1 MTLPVVLVHGIRLSG
16 RCWVA
21 VEADI
26 GTERSVAAP
35 DLPGHGEYRGE
46 RFTMPAAIDTVRAA
60 IDSVGGRA
68 LVVGHSLGG
77 YVAIAAAAELGEQ
90 VAGLVVA
97 GSTRIPNGAL
107 TIPFRVAHLV
117 LSAQR
122 DGGERLSRRIFDAAL
137 PAQVAAAVAAG
148 GIATEV
154 IPDIV
159 RAAATFDPLGELR
172 RYPGPVWLING
183 SRDHFR
189 GHETRFV
196 AAAPRAR
203 LLVVPGAGHYLP
215 LAEPRRFARLIR
227 DIADGCDTRECSHR
241 CGIDGVRA
249 PAPPA
254 SYRPDCGRTAR
265 WLRNSVDTAAAA
277 PTMESLKI
285 DMP

>member
-16 RCWVA
+16 RCWVS

-26 GTERSVAAP
+26 GTERPVVAP
-35 DLPGHGEYRGE
+35 DLPGHGAHRGE
-46 RFTMPAAIDTVRAA
+46 RFTMPAAVDTVRTA

-77 YVAIAAAAELGEQ
+77 YVAIAAAAELGER

-97 GSTRIPNGAL
+97 GSTRIPNATL
-107 TIPFRVAHLV
+107 TFPFRIAHLL

-122 DGGERLSRRIFDAAL
+122 DGGERLSRRLFDVVL
-137 PAQVAAAVAAG
+137 PTQVAAAVAAG

-154 IPDIV
+154 IPDIA
-159 RAAATFDPLGELR
+159 RATASFDPLGGLG

-189 GHETRFV
+189 GHEQRF
-196 AAAPRAR
+196 AAASPRAR

-215 LAEPRRFARLIR
+215 LAEPQGFARLIR
-227 DIADGCDTRECSHR
+227 DIADGRDLRESSHGR
-241 CGIDGVRA
+241 GIDGVRTLT
-249 PAPPA
+249 PPA
-254 SYRPDCGRTAR
+254 HS
-265 WLRNSVDTAAAA
+265 
-277 PTMESLKI
+277 
-285 DMP
+285 